1 MTSEVWTLCS
11 KNLPTSPRERDRMS
25 AKKQRVRP
33 GRTAAEVDRKH
44 RHLETTEQVK
54 IWEPDG
60 LPTNSKCSCNYFSTT
75 ERNLVFKTY
84 IFASGYYKEKS
95 VPVRW
100 PLVGKS
106 GGGHTTSRC
115 LQGSHAWP
123 MKTVCRNNDTFTE
136 ANWKGAL
143 RTFPTTLNF
152 WIALPLGKSSVI
164 HKQTDSQG
172 DLVR

>member
-11 KNLPTSPRERDRMS
+11 KSLPTSPRERDRMS

-44 RHLETTEQVK
+44 RHLETTGQVK

-84 IFASGYYKEKS
+84 IFASSYYKEKS

-106 GGGHTTSRC
+106 GDTPHHDASMVLMRGPWKQSPVT
-115 LQGSHAWP
+115 
-123 MKTVCRNNDTFTE
+123 KTLSQR
-136 ANWKGAL
+136 
-143 RTFPTTLNF
+143 PTGKEPSEPS
-152 WIALPLGKSSVI
+152 LPLWTSE
-164 HKQTDSQG
+164 
-172 DLVR
+172 

>member
-1 MTSEVWTLCS
+1 
-11 KNLPTSPRERDRMS
+11 MS

-44 RHLETTEQVK
+44 RHLETTGQVK

-84 IFASGYYKEKS
+84 IFASGYYKEKKCA
-95 VPVRW
+95 RT
-100 PLVGKS
+100 LTS
-106 GGGHTTSRC
+106 GGEEWGHTTSWC
-115 LQGSHAWP
+115 LHGSHAWP
-123 MKTVCRNNDTFTE
+123 MKTVCRNKDTFTE

>member
-44 RHLETTEQVK
+44 RHLETTGQVK

-106 GGGHTTSRC
+106 GGTPHHDASRV
-115 LQGSHAWP
+115 LMRGP
-123 MKTVCRNNDTFTE
+123 
-136 ANWKGAL
+136 WKQSAV
-143 RTFPTTLNF
+143 TTTLSQRPTGKEPSEPS
-152 WIALPLGKSSVI
+152 LPLWTSE
-164 HKQTDSQG
+164 
-172 DLVR
+172 